1 MAARIDYHAA
11 PTAARPTRDC
21 TDPWFFAQLTA
32 TREVRPCCWHPP
44 VGTLAPGGSLEA
56 VLNGP
61 EIRKLRAGLL
71 TGHLNEH
78 CLVCPARSL
87 TSIETLRTR
96 LEGELAVSAIAV
108 RRPDECPAHL
118 PYGGHL
124 DSIAVGPELVR
135 LHGWGMLDVGKSCV
149 FVATDLAVKQA
160 SVLRFSRPDVATAT
174 GDERLANSGIAIT
187 LELAGAPSKSWA
199 LQIWTEDARMGTHRV
214 QIPADPAISSGA
226 NENATA
232 RK

>member
-11 PTAARPTRDC
+11 PTPACPTRDC

-44 VGTLAPGGSLEA
+44 VGTLPPGGSLEG

-61 EIRKLRAGLL
+61 EIRKLRAELL

-78 CLVCPARSL
+78 CLVCPARSP
-87 TSIETLRTR
+87 TSMEALRAR
-96 LEGELAVSAIAV
+96 LERELAQSVIAV

-118 PYGGHL
+118 PSGGHV

-135 LHGWGMLDVGKSCV
+135 LHGWGMLDVGRSCV
-149 FVATDLAVKQA
+149 FAGTDLAVKRA
-160 SVLRFSRPDVATAT
+160 SVQRSSRPDVAKAT
-174 GDERLANSGIAIT
+174 GDERLSNSGIVIT
-187 LELAGAPSKSWA
+187 LELASAPSKPWT
-199 LQIWTEDARMGTHRV
+199 LKIWTDDPRRGAHRV
-214 QIPADPAISSGA
+214 HIPADPTIFSP
-226 NENATA
+226 E
-232 RK
+232 